1 MLRRNL
7 NFMPHLLKKVL
18 FTIRRLYPGSIP
30 GEFYQG
36 EMEKS
41 RRFLRLVILFIGC
54 VTVLFMIPDFV
65 FIRDPSMLLRVILV
79 RAVFFVI
86 VLAMFFLT
94 KRFRSSRF
102 LSLVITLYEFCF
114 FVVFT
119 SVLLCYPTP
128 DFMIQ
133 VMGVIVFNIAIYLIP
148 NRWPFMLTVSLVADI
163 CFLVYTYFIYPA
175 LQPRQYFAGVVYILL
190 ATVFCA
196 LSALWSLKYRL
207 SNYYAMNELKHVYS
221 TDPLT
226 KTRNRFKL
234 IEESEKWMGFCCRH
248 GMPLSLVLID
258 VDDLKKINDEY
269 GHMMG
274 DSVLTDIGSIIVGR
288 IRSMDLCVRWGGD
301 EFVLLLPNTLLDDAV
316 TLSERISGAITARNF
331 ECGPVVSCSFG
342 SAEWQEGW
350 TLEKLI
356 EEADKSMYSAKKSG
370 KRKVVPCSDDE

>member
-7 NFMPHLLKKVL
+7 NFMPHPLKKIL
-18 FTIRRLYPGSIP
+18 FSIRRLYPQSIP

-41 RRFLRLVILFIGC
+41 RRFLRLAILFIGC
-54 VTVLFMIPDFV
+54 VTALFIVPDLT
-65 FIRDPSMLLRVILV
+65 FIRNQSALLRVILV
-79 RAVFFVI
+79 RAVFLAI
-86 VLAMFFLT
+86 VLAMFFLI
-94 KRFRSSRF
+94 KRFRSFRI
-102 LSLVITLYEFCF
+102 LSLVVTLYELCF

-119 SVLLCYPTP
+119 FILLSYPTP

-133 VMGVIVFNIAIYLIP
+133 VMGVIVFVIVIYLIP
-148 NRWPFMLTVSLVADI
+148 NRWPYMLTVSLVADA
-163 CFLVYTYFIYPA
+163 CFLIYTYFIYPA
-175 LQPRQYFAGVVYILL
+175 LQPRQYLAGVVYILL
-190 ATVFCA
+190 ATFFCA
-196 LSALWSLKYRL
+196 FSALWSLKYRL
-207 SNYYAMNELKHVYS
+207 SSFYAMNELKYVYS

-234 IEESEKWMGFCCRH
+234 IEEAEKWMGFCSRH

-269 GHMMG
+269 GHMVG
-274 DSVLTDIGSIIVGR
+274 DSVLTDIGSIIVGQ

-301 EFVLLLPNTLLDDAV
+301 EFVLLLPNTLLEDAV
-316 TLSERISGAITARNF
+316 ILSERIRGVITARTF
-331 ECGPVVSCSFG
+331 ECGPVVTCSFG

-350 TLEKLI
+350 SLEKLI

-370 KRKVVPCSDDE
+370 KNKVIPCSNPE